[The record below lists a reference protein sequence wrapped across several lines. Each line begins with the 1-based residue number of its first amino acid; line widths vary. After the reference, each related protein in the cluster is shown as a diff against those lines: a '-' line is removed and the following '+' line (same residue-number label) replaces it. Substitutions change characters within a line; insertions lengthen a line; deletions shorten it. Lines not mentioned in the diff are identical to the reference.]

1 LPPTEIKMAEPTQIH
16 PFLHELESLA
26 SESLISE
33 DMERWLRERHDAK
46 DKMLNSVFNTLK

>member
-1 LPPTEIKMAEPTQIH
+1 MAEPTQIH